1 MTKPELTGA
10 RIDLVRTAKE
20 PPPET
25 GSEAL
30 NRPYDPVAVERRW
43 YEVWE
48 KKGYFTP
55 KGENGR
61 EPFVIS
67 MPPPNL
73 TGVLHYGHV
82 VIVTFEDLM
91 IRWRRMQGYA
101 TLWLPGT
108 DHAAIATNAVILDNI
123 AKEGRT
129 RDEIGREGFE
139 DLFWDW
145 LDKSGSAIRSQLRR
159 AGASCDWSR
168 ERFTMDE
175 GLTRAV
181 NEAFI
186 RLYNKGLI
194 YKGSYLVNWDPQD
207 RTAISD
213 LEVLHEPV
221 MGKLWYV
228 RYPVADGGHVVV
240 ATTRPET
247 ILGDTAIAV
256 HPEDDRY
263 AGLVGKLAQ
272 VPALE
277 RRIPIIT
284 DDAVD
289 PAFGSGAVKVTP
301 GHDPNDYQMG
311 IRQNL
316 EMINILNED
325 GTLNENAGPFAGQD
339 RFEARANLV
348 RWLEERDLIEQVEDH
363 EHAVGHAERSG
374 TIVEP
379 MLSEQWFVST
389 GGMAQAA
396 AAAVR
401 DGRIQFHPQRF
412 ADEFLRWMDDIHDW
426 CISRQIWVGHRLPVW
441 YCQDCGKTIVDR
453 NVPEAC
459 SDCNGAIERD
469 PDVLDTWFSSG
480 LWPFSTLGWPDAT
493 PDLARFYP
501 TTVMQ
506 TGYDIIFFWVARMVM
521 LGMELTGD
529 VPFRHVHLSGIMRH
543 EDGMRLSKSNPRPGD
558 DPIEIIDQYGAD
570 ALRYM
575 VTTAGSPGGD
585 LKLVWQRLEA
595 ARNFANKL
603 WNAGRFTVEAQ
614 AARQAE
620 PAPATAVDRW
630 ITGRLDQTVSDT
642 TRRLEAYNFGE
653 AGRGI
658 HDFIWNDFCDWFIEA
673 SKTRLHGSDPAAAS
687 RAAATL
693 AEVLTTSLRL
703 LHPYMPF
710 VTEEL
715 WSHLRAALPDLEPE
729 HVIVAP
735 WPESHGRVS
744 DPAVAEIDRLTEAV
758 RAIRNARRES
768 GVEPGRRIEA
778 VIRAGARTAIL
789 EAETDFITRLARI
802 DPLVLLDEDGSPPEK
817 SISLIAGGM
826 EIYLP
831 LEGVID
837 LDAERERL
845 KHELERLEAE
855 IARADDL
862 LSNQRFIERAPAQV
876 VQKRRDARDA
886 AVAELNTTRE
896 RLDAL

>member
-1 MTKPELTGA
+1 MTQA
-10 RIDLVRTAKE
+10 AKE
-20 PPPET
+20 SPRET
-25 GSEAL
+25 DSEAL
-30 NRPYDPVAVERRW
+30 NRPYDATAVEQRW

-48 KKGYFTP
+48 KKGYFAP
-55 KGENGR
+55 NGDAGG

-82 VIVTFEDLM
+82 VVMTFEDLM
-91 IRWRRMQGYA
+91 IRWRRMQGRP

-108 DHAAIATNAVILDNI
+108 DHAAIATNAVLLDNL

-129 RDEIGREGFE
+129 REELGRQGFE

-145 LDKSGSAIRSQLRR
+145 LDKSGAAIRTQLRR

-175 GLTRAV
+175 GLTGAV

-186 RLYNKGLI
+186 RLYEKGLI

-221 MGKLWYV
+221 QGKLWYV
-228 RYPVADGGHVVV
+228 RYPIVDGGHLVV

-256 HPEDDRY
+256 HPEDERY
-263 AGLVGKLAQ
+263 AGLVGKMAQ
-272 VPALE
+272 VPAL
-277 RRIPIIT
+277 RRQIPVIA

-325 GTLNENAGPFAGQD
+325 GTLNQNAGPFAGQD
-339 RFEARANLV
+339 RFEARTNLV
-348 RWLEERDLIEQVEDH
+348 GWLEERDLVERIEDH
-363 EHAVGHAERSG
+363 EHSVGHAERSG

-379 MLSEQWFVST
+379 MLSEQWFVRT
-389 GGMAQAA
+389 GGMARAA
-396 AAAVR
+396 ADAVR

-412 ADEFLRWMDDIHDW
+412 ADEFLRWVDNIHDW

-441 YCQDCGKTIVDR
+441 YCQDCGETIVDR
-453 NVPEAC
+453 NEPESC
-459 SDCNGAIERD
+459 PDCEGVVERD
-469 PDVLDTWFSSG
+469 PDFLETWLRSRLS
-480 LWPFSTLGWPDAT
+480 PFSTLTWPDAT
-493 PDLARFYP
+493 PDFERFYP

-521 LGMELTGD
+521 LGMQLAGD
-529 VPFRHVHLSGIMRH
+529 VPFRHVHLSGIMRR
-543 EDGMRLSKSNPRPGD
+543 EDGSKVSKSDPRPGD
-558 DPIEIIDQYGAD
+558 DPVEVFDQYGAD
-570 ALRYM
+570 PLRYL
-575 VTTAGSPGGD
+575 VATGGSPGGD

-614 AARQAE
+614 AARNVD
-620 PAPATAVDRW
+620 PAPPTAVDRW
-630 ITGRLDQTVSDT
+630 ITGRLDQTISDT

-673 SKTRLHGSDPAAAS
+673 SKTRLHGDDPAAAS

-715 WSHLRAALPDLEPE
+715 WSHLRAAVPNLEPE
-729 HVIVAP
+729 HIIVAA
-735 WPESHGRVS
+735 WPECQGRAS
-744 DPAVAEIDRLTEAV
+744 DQAVVEIDRLTEAV
-758 RAIRNARRES
+758 RAIRNARREA
-768 GVEPGRRIEA
+768 GVEPSRRIEA
-778 VIRAGARTAIL
+778 VVRPGAGTAVL
-789 EAETDFITRLARI
+789 ESETDFLTRLARI
-802 DPLVLLDEDGSPPEK
+802 DPLVLLDEEESPPEK

-831 LEGVID
+831 LEGMID
-837 LDAERERL
+837 LEAERDRL
-845 KHELERLEAE
+845 KREIERLEAE
-855 IARADDL
+855 IARSDDL
-862 LSNQRFIERAPAQV
+862 LSNEKFVERAPAQV
-876 VQKRRDARDA
+876 VQKRRDARAA
-886 AVAELNTTRE
+886 AVAELDTTRE